1 MRGGG
6 EGGPPGPL
14 PWIRH
19 CSGGEYRRRIET
31 PKIGEWA
38 KPDHGWTSKFNNEIG
53 FLQEVL
59 LKTI

>member
-1 MRGGG
+1 MAGGG
-6 EGGPPGPL
+6 EGGPPGPR

-19 CSGGEYRRRIET
+19 RSGGEYRRRIET
-31 PKIGEWA
+31 PNIGEWA

-53 FLQEVL
+53 FLQEFL